1 MLYAQINPESA
12 LHKQRGYQH
21 CLPLLVPARDRSTLP
36 GHSVGNK
43 PITSDGNIFPTDKAI
58 KGADLKDKPV
68 RKPSVMGCGVAG
80 LWCGG
85 PGGLRQQGK
94 VRMWVRYWALLI
106 QLECLSIL
114 LSWVQTFCTQ
124 CYLLGLQMGEND
136 GRA

>member
-1 MLYAQINPESA
+1 MDS
-12 LHKQRGYQH
+12 
-21 CLPLLVPARDRSTLP
+21 LPLLVTCLGVGLESSSSLQAGP
-36 GHSVGNK
+36 G
-43 PITSDGNIFPTDKAI
+43 DG
-58 KGADLKDKPV
+58 
-68 RKPSVMGCGVAG
+68 MGCGVAG

-106 QLECLSIL
+106 QLECFSIL